1 MLTVAL
7 LCVHNFTYY
16 WSYHNTY
23 YVFEYY

>member
-16 WSYHNTY
+16 WSY
-23 YVFEYY
+23 VFEYY